1 MTTGRRI
8 TKELKGHSGSQV
20 LLVEDVDGIFVRK
33 IGNVERNAER
43 LEVLHQNGYR
53 VPEIYYYDGQ
63 ILDMEYIHGLDMK
76 TYLVNNGI
84 KKLND
89 YIVDTLDSFA
99 ENSID
104 KDYTEVYND
113 KLSWIT
119 GKELFPFTKEQ
130 LIEKLPKVL
139 PQSMYHGDMTLEN
152 IMSCDDGFCMIDG
165 VLLDYD
171 SYIFDIAKMRQDME
185 CKWFIR
191 NDKVKLDVKLKNL
204 QENILN
210 HFPEAKN
217 DALLILMLLRVHLH
231 TKDGDSNRIF
241 IEKEIN
247 RLWKNINSWC

>member
-1 MTTGRRI
+1 
-8 TKELKGHSGSQV
+8 
-20 LLVEDVDGIFVRK
+20 
-33 IGNVERNAER
+33 
-43 LEVLHQNGYR
+43 
-53 VPEIYYYDGQ
+53 
-63 ILDMEYIHGLDMK
+63 MK
-76 TYLVNNGI
+76 TYLTNNGI

-89 YIVDTLDSFA
+89 FIIDTLSSFA

-104 KDYTEVYND
+104 KDYTEVYNN

-119 GKELFPFTKEQ
+119 GKESFPFTKEQ
-130 LIEKLPKVL
+130 LIERLPKVL
-139 PQSMYHGDMTLEN
+139 PQSIYHGDMTLEN

-171 SYIFDIAKMRQDME
+171 SYIFDIAKMRQDLE

-210 HFPEAKN
+210 HFPVAKN
-217 DALLILMLLRVHLH
+217 DALLILMLLRVYLH
-231 TKDGDSNRIF
+231 TKDGDNNRIF

-247 RLWKNINSWC
+247 KLWKNINS

>member
-1 MTTGRRI
+1 MTTGQRI

-20 LLVEDVDGIFVRK
+20 LLMQDVDGVFVRK
-33 IGNVERNAER
+33 IGNVNRNAER
-43 LEVLHQNGYR
+43 LEVLGKNGYR
-53 VPEIYYYDGQ
+53 VPQIYYYDGN

-76 TYLVNNGI
+76 TYLTTNGI

-89 YIVDTLDSFA
+89 FIIDTLSSFA
-99 ENSID
+99 EDSVD
-104 KDYTEVYND
+104 KDYTEVYNN

-119 GKELFPFTKEQ
+119 GKEPFPFTKEQ
-130 LIEKLPKVL
+130 LIERLPKVL

-191 NDKVKLDVKLKNL
+191 NDKVKIDVKLKNL

-210 HFPEAKN
+210 HFPVAKN
-217 DALLILMLLRVHLH
+217 DALLILMLLRVYPY
-231 TKDGDSNRIF
+231 TENNQDNRNF
-241 IEKEIN
+241 IIKEID
-247 RLWKNINSWC
+247 RIWKNMNYCC